1 MDFLGVGPTEVLLII
16 AIAIIVLGPKNMAET
31 GRAIGSWLNR
41 FVQSDLWKI
50 LKNTSQEIQRLPTQ
64 LMREDNLEN
73 FSNADPTQT
82 EQGDAWRGTRSVPTP
97 AAPPRPAEA
106 DAAPMTIATPAE
118 PLTPPDAAAPPPQ
131 EAAAP
136 KTSAKKKPA
145 SAKKSGKKLAAKP
158 SRASRKKSNA

>member
-64 LMREDNLEN
+64 LMREDNLE
-73 FSNADPTQT
+73 
-82 EQGDAWRGTRSVPTP
+82 QGDTWRGTRSVPTP

-158 SRASRKKSNA
+158 SRAPRKKSNA

>member
-64 LMREDNLEN
+64 LMREDNLE
-73 FSNADPTQT
+73 
-82 EQGDAWRGTRSVPTP
+82 QGDTWRGTRSVPTP

-106 DAAPMTIATPAE
+106 DAAPVTIATPAE

-136 KTSAKKKPA
+136 KTSAKKEPA

>member
-64 LMREDNLEN
+64 LMREDNLE
-73 FSNADPTQT
+73 
-82 EQGDAWRGTRSVPTP
+82 QGDTWRGTRSVPTP

-136 KTSAKKKPA
+136 KTSAKKEPA

-158 SRASRKKSNA
+158 SRAPRKKSNA